1 LANQLNE
8 KGAVVWNM
16 YGLTE
21 LTVYSVISKVTSGDG
36 PVPIGYPIDNTQAY
50 ILDEDLK
57 PVPFGEVG
65 ELYIG
70 GDGVGRGYFGK
81 PELTSEKYIQNPF
94 SDNQSDRIC
103 KTGDLARFLPDGSIE
118 YLGRADF
125 QIKLRGFRIELEK
138 LNLPLKASMGAAGRC
153 C

>member
-1 LANQLNE
+1 
-8 KGAVVWNM
+8 M

-125 QIKLRGFRIELEK
+125 QIKLRGLELNWEK
-138 LNLPLKASMGAAGRC
+138 LNLPLKSIHGCSRPLLLRTMAREINT
-153 C
+153 